1 MAAVRADIAGA
12 RVTDIHVLITGETGT
27 GKELVA
33 EAIHEGSDRRARSFV
48 RINCAAIPES
58 LVENELF
65 GHERGAFTGAES
77 QRGGLLEDGA
87 GGTVF
92 FDEVGDMSP
101 LAQAK
106 ILRVIEN
113 KEVRRLGGRGT
124 ILIDIRVLA
133 ATNQDLEQR
142 VSGGAF
148 RADLYYRL
156 NVARIHVPPLRQHKE
171 DIPELT
177 DHYIK
182 DCNQR
187 FGGTVEGVDDAVL
200 QRWLQ
205 YDWPGN
211 VRELRNVVE
220 SSFLKA
226 RSGRISLS
234 ALSGHFLELLER
246 RHGTTDERQQ
256 LLDALFRADWN
267 KTRAA
272 ETLRWSRMT
281 LYRRLAKHGLNRPLP
296 PGERADGPPLRSPID
311 TRRRQRFTNRP

>member
-1 MAAVRADIAGA
+1 MAAVRAEIDSA
-12 RVTDIHVLITGETGT
+12 RLTDIHVLITGETGT

-33 EAIHEGSDRRARSFV
+33 EGIHEGSDRRGRPFV

-58 LVENELF
+58 LVESELF

-77 QRGGLLEDGA
+77 HRGGLLGDGA

-113 KEVRRLGGRGT
+113 KEVRRLGGRGA
-124 ILIDIRVLA
+124 IPIDIRILA
-133 ATNQDLEQR
+133 ATNQELEQL
-142 VSGGAF
+142 VSCGAF

-171 DIPELT
+171 DIPALA

-182 DCNQR
+182 ECNDR

-200 QRWLQ
+200 QRWLE

-234 ALSGHFLELLER
+234 HLSDHFLELLER
-246 RHGTTDERQQ
+246 RRGAVDERQQ
-256 LLDALFRADWN
+256 LLDALFRSDWN

-272 ETLRWSRMT
+272 AALRWSRMT
-281 LYRRLAKHGLNRPLP
+281 LYRRLAKHGLSGP
-296 PGERADGPPLRSPID
+296 PPSGERADGAPLRSPID
-311 TRRRQRFTNRP
+311 TRRRQRFMNRP